1 VLDVGFLTR
10 GVKIM
15 DMSGCTD
22 SVTTSLFLLV
32 FKICLRSRLV
42 RKLSSRSEED
52 NLREWQV
59 ALLSMLYLLVTA

>member
-1 VLDVGFLTR
+1 
-10 GVKIM
+10 M
-15 DMSGCTD
+15 DMSGYTE

-52 NLREWQV
+52 DLREWEV
-59 ALLSMLYLLVTA
+59 ALLSILYLLVTA

>member
-1 VLDVGFLTR
+1 
-10 GVKIM
+10 M
-15 DMSGCTD
+15 DMSGYTE

-52 NLREWQV
+52 DLREWQV
-59 ALLSMLYLLVTA
+59 ALLSILYLLVTA